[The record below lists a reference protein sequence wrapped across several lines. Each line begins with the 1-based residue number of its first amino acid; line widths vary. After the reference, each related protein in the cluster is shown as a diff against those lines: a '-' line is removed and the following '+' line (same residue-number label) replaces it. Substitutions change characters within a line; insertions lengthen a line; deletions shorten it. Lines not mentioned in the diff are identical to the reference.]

1 MVIVVDVI
9 VLLLAG
15 GGAGGGGGRAQQ
27 PGRGNSTGMLPTLM
41 LIVDQCVNCPPPS
54 RQICRDCHARP
65 HFEGSRINI

>member
-1 MVIVVDVI
+1 MLVVVNVI

-41 LIVDQCVNCPPPS
+41 LIVDQCVNCPPPNVNFGLLKGVVLELN
-54 RQICRDCHARP
+54 QA
-65 HFEGSRINI
+65 